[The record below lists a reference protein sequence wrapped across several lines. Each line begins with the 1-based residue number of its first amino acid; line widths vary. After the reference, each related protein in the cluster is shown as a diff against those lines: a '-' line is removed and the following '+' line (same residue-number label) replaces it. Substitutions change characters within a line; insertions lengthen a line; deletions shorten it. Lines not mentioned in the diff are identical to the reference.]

1 MNLSKLEADK
11 MIIDAYNCIK
21 YWSLENLKRPYIFGC
36 SAIMNEDIRYKTID
50 AGFDGC
56 LISPITFE
64 SVNDLMTN
72 FVDKY
77 VNQHMSEQVL
87 N

>member
-1 MNLSKLEADK
+1 
-11 MIIDAYNCIK
+11 MIIETYDYIK
-21 YWSLENLKRPYIFGC
+21 YWSLDNLKRPYIFAC

-56 LISPITFE
+56 LILPITVK
-64 SVNDLMTN
+64 SINDLMSN

-77 VNQHMSEQVL
+77 VNQHMSVQVL